1 MWKNFL
7 LLIVVVL
14 HVAILGILLFG
25 KNISCSGSP
34 AAEELVEPAVPA
46 GETPPGGETYA
57 PSPSVPSVVP
67 YSSAYYAMR
76 QQALPAALEKSV
88 ADCAAALVVDADQQ
102 AILWGKSITQVRPLA
117 SLTKMMT
124 TLLLMEELN
133 RPGATLTLQTPVKVT
148 VAASKVG
155 GHQVWLDPRETFTI
169 DELLKCILIR
179 SANDCAYLVGEFLGA
194 GDHEAF
200 VRRMNARARELGC
213 ASFEFH
219 NSHGLP
225 HGSPPREN
233 LGTMPELAYLAEQLW
248 KYPEAMKWA
257 GTRQEFIRENTRKPF
272 QLDSTNRLLRSTPG
286 VCGLKTGMTNKAGFC
301 IAITCE
307 REGRRRIVIVMGC
320 TQAKIRDAI
329 AEKLVEWSY
338 TIP

>member
-1 MWKNFL
+1 MWKNIL
-7 LLIVVVL
+7 LLIVIVL
-14 HVAILGILLFG
+14 HVAIIGTLLFG
-25 KNISCSGSP
+25 KNISCSAP
-34 AAEELVEPAVPA
+34 APDETAGTATPAEETPGGAEPAVP
-46 GETPPGGETYA
+46 GLSTPA
-57 PSPSVPSVVP
+57 VQP
-67 YSSAYYAMR
+67 YSPAYYAMR
-76 QQALPAALEKSV
+76 LQTLPAALEKSV
-88 ADCAAALVVDADQQ
+88 ADCAAALVIDADQHT
-102 AILWGKSITQVRPLA
+102 ILWGKSITQTRPLA

-133 RPGATLTLQTPVKVT
+133 RPGATLTLQTTVKVS

-155 GHQVWLDPRETFTI
+155 GHQVWLDPRESFTI

-179 SANDCAYLVGEFLGA
+179 SANDCAYLIGEYLA
-194 GDHEAF
+194 NGDHEAF

-213 ASFEFH
+213 TTFEFH

-225 HGSPPREN
+225 QGSPPREN
-233 LGTMPELAYLAEQLW
+233 MGTMPELAYLAEQLW

-272 QLDSTNRLLRSTPG
+272 QLDSTNRLLRTTPG

-301 IAITCE
+301 IVITSE

-320 TQAKIRDAI
+320 TQAKVRDAI

-338 TIP
+338 SIP